1 MNRQFYR
8 FDTDQVERK
17 MKIELPIR
25 SVKRIDIALTDMV
38 ASPTKPK

>member
-8 FDTDQVERK
+8 FDTGQVERK
-17 MKIELPIR
+17 TKINSLIR

>member
-17 MKIELPIR
+17 MEIDLPSR